1 MYITKLVDSKL
12 SPNHLLVKDGQP
24 SVVTVDVG
32 VSVGVDGDAGEGG
45 ERVECDE
52 THVVQYQDSLVEGD
66 SGCLLYTSPS
76 PRDATLSRMPSS
88 A

>member
-1 MYITKLVDSKL
+1 MSNRSAGYHMYITKLVDSKL

-24 SVVTVDVG
+24 SVVMVDVG
-32 VSVGVDGDAGEGG
+32 VSVGVDGDA
-45 ERVECDE
+45 
-52 THVVQYQDSLVEGD
+52 
-66 SGCLLYTSPS
+66 GCLLYTSPS